1 MLRAGLILALA
12 TFALPLNLSAQE
24 TRKPYPR
31 NLITREEIQDRAPDA
46 RNAYDVIQRLR
57 PQFLRTRQSGSIQQG
72 APVAVKVYINGSFR
86 GSVLVLRDLTS
97 HSVVDIAYLNGSDAT
112 TRFGTDHEN
121 GAIIVRTGA

>member
-12 TFALPLNLSAQE
+12 AIALPVDTAAQE
-24 TRKPYPR
+24 TRKKYPR
-31 NLITREEIQDRAPDA
+31 DLITREEIKDRAQDA
-46 RNAYDVIQRLR
+46 TNAYDVVQRLR

-72 APVAVKVYINGSFR
+72 VPVAIKVYINGSFR

-97 HSVVDIAYLNGSDAT
+97 HSIIDIAYLNGSDAT